1 MKYRLSLLI
10 GCLAV
15 LLGVFTFVACNKK
28 DKDATESGNS
38 IVGKWI
44 QEQHDSYYGTTF
56 TVTLQFNND
65 HTGTYTYMYDGENYP
80 QTFHYTYDPATCT
93 GTVLMYDIE
102 YGNQIEST
110 FKLTW
115 YGENTINISIYN
127 EDYGEWYSIGTF
139 TREGGSSG
147 GATPSGD
154 TYSIIGTWK
163 HSETSYYYNITITT
177 TITFNADGTGKYIY
191 EDGGGDRLDY
201 NVRYNY
207 NQTTCIGDMLIIN
220 PDPVYGSQYQMKFK
234 VKWYGANTALIY
246 VADED
251 YYYGDID
258 WEEMGVFERQ

>member
-44 QEQHDSYYGTTF
+44 QKQHDSYYGTTF

-102 YGNQIEST
+102 YGKQIEST

-115 YGENTINISIYN
+115 YGDNTINISIYN
-127 EDYGEWYSIGTF
+127 EDYGEWYSIGIF

-147 GATPSGD
+147 GTTPSGD

-163 HSETSYYYNITITT
+163 HSEYSKYYGQETT
-177 TITFNADGTGKYIY
+177 TIRFNANGTGSMSYSSD
-191 EDGGGDRLDY
+191 EGSSTY
-201 NVRYNY
+201 NLSYSY
-207 NQTTCIGDMLIIN
+207 NQNTCIGDIMMIFN
-220 PDPVYGSQYQMKFK
+220 DPNYGTQYQQMKFK
-234 VKWYGANTALIY
+234 VQWYGANAALIY